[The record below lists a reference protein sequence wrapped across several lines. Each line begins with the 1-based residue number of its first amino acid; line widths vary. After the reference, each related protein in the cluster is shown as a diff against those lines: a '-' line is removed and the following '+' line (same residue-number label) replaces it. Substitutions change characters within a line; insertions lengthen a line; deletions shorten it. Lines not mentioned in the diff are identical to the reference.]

1 MSKFIESTVEDAALS
16 WLDELDYSELHGP
29 EIAPGEPAAERA
41 SLSEAILPER
51 LRSALGRLNP
61 NVAAEALDEVF
72 RKLSLIESPSLIVN
86 NRSLH
91 RMLVDG
97 IAVEYQQPMLR
108 TPTPNPSPKGG
119 GEQEPE
125 YQRRHDI
132 VRVIDF
138 DDPDANDWMVVNQFT
153 VIEGQRNRRPDV
165 VIFVNG
171 LPLAVIELKNAADQD
186 ATLWDAFNQIQTYK
200 VQIPSIFLHNA
211 VAVIS
216 DGLEARVGTISADKE
231 RFMPWRTVEGETLA
245 PVFLP
250 QLEVLLRG
258 VFDKR
263 RFLDLIRH
271 FIVFEED
278 TSDGTIIKKMAGYHQ
293 FHAVNTAVEA
303 TLRAVGVR
311 TLTPGPSPRGRG
323 GEEPVGGDRRTTP
336 LSPLPNPL
344 PRGEGV
350 RTLDI
355 PAEGEG
361 GRKSASIGRG
371 RQYRG
376 GYQVAGLVERA
387 RELRKKQTTAE
398 ALLWELLRNR
408 QFLGFKFRR
417 QHQFGDYIAD
427 FYCHEAQL
435 VIECDGGVHNP
446 NEAWHHDQERD
457 AYMIAQGLR
466 VLRFTNERIL
476 NETENVLKEIA
487 VYLPSP
493 PGRGAGGEGL
503 QTGPE
508 QVKDLLPSTFG
519 GGAGGGGA
527 ESSRHGDESLEQ
539 GRHAG
544 QIGVIWHTQGSG
556 KSLTMVFY
564 AGRLVLHPAMENPT
578 IVVLTDRNDLD
589 EQLFGT
595 FSRCQDLLRQTPVQ
609 AMSRDDLQ
617 KKLRVQSGGIVFTT
631 IQKFFPDEK
640 RAVYPTL
647 SERRNIVVI
656 ADEAHRSQYDFID
669 GFARHMHDA
678 LPNASFIGF
687 TGTPIELKDANT
699 RAVFGDYI
707 SIYDIQRA
715 VEDKATVPIYY
726 EGRLAKLGLDEKEK
740 PKIDPDFE
748 EATEGEEVE
757 HKEKLKTKWAA
768 LEAVVGADKRLRLI
782 ADDLVRHWEAR
793 LEVMDGKAMIVCM
806 SRRICFELY
815 EAIRRLR
822 PDWHDD
828 DDTKG
833 VMKIVMTGAA
843 PDPLTWQPH
852 IRTKKVR
859 EDLAKRFKNPKDP
872 FKVVIVRDMWL
883 TGFDVPCLHTM
894 YVDKP
899 MRGHGLMQA
908 IARVNRVF
916 GNKPGGLVVDYL
928 GLAQDL
934 KKALAVYTE
943 SGGKGR
949 TAVDQEEAVEA
960 MLEKYEICSVL
971 FHGFDW
977 SLWTKG
983 TPAQKLSL
991 LPPAQEHIL
1000 KEADG
1005 KERLLKSV
1013 NELSL
1018 AFALAVPHSEA
1029 IRIRDD
1035 VGFFQ
1040 AVRSA
1045 IAKET
1050 FERRGTVE
1058 EMNFAIRQIIS
1069 RAISS
1074 DEVLDIFAAAGLKKP
1089 DISILSDEFLGEVR
1103 GMPQK
1108 NLAVELLRKLLT
1120 EEIRV
1125 RSRRNL
1131 VQSRLFSEMLQKAI
1145 LKYQNRAIET
1155 AAVIEELVG
1164 LARDMREAAKRGEA
1178 LNLTDDEVA
1187 FYDALEVNDSAVKV
1201 LGDENLRIIARELVE
1216 TVRRN
1221 VTIDWTA
1228 REAVRAKLRTMVK
1241 RILRKHGYPP
1251 DKQEKATQTV
1261 LEQAELLCKDWAL

>member
-1 MSKFIESTVEDAALS
+1 MATHKFTENDVEDATLS
-16 WLDELDYSELHGP
+16 WFEELRFSVLPGP
-29 EIAPGEPAAERA
+29 QIAPGEPAAERA
-41 SLSEAILPER
+41 SLTEPILQ
-51 LRSALGRLNP
+51 GRLAIALAALNSG
-61 NVAAEALDEVF
+61 VAAESLDEAF
-72 RKLSLIESPSLIVN
+72 RTITTTESSSLIIN

-91 RMLVDG
+91 RLLVDG
-97 IAVEYQQPMLR
+97 IAVEC
-108 TPTPNPSPKGG
+108 
-119 GEQEPE
+119 
-125 YQRRHDI
+125 RRDDGSTGAEI

-138 DDPDANDWMVVNQFT
+138 DDPKANDWLAVNQFT
-153 VIEGQRNRRPDV
+153 VIEGQRNRRPDI

-171 LPLAVIELKNAADQD
+171 LPLAVVELKNAADKD

-200 VQIPSIFLHNA
+200 SQIPSLFLHNA
-211 VAVIS
+211 VSVIS

-231 RFMPWRTVEGETLA
+231 RFMPWRTIEGETLA

-263 RFLDLIRH
+263 RFLDLVRH
-271 FIVFEED
+271 FIVYEED

-293 FHAVNTAVEA
+293 FHAVNTAIEQTIKA
-303 TLRAVGVR
+303 SRPNGTRQAGV
-311 TLTPGPSPRGRG
+311 
-323 GEEPVGGDRRTTP
+323 V
-336 LSPLPNPL
+336 
-344 PRGEGV
+344 
-350 RTLDI
+350 
-355 PAEGEG
+355 
-361 GRKSASIGRG
+361 
-371 RQYRG
+371 
-376 GYQVAGLVERA
+376 
-387 RELRKKQTTAE
+387 
-398 ALLWELLRNR
+398 
-408 QFLGFKFRR
+408 
-417 QHQFGDYIAD
+417 
-427 FYCHEAQL
+427 
-435 VIECDGGVHNP
+435 
-446 NEAWHHDQERD
+446 
-457 AYMIAQGLR
+457 
-466 VLRFTNERIL
+466 
-476 NETENVLKEIA
+476 
-487 VYLPSP
+487 
-493 PGRGAGGEGL
+493 
-503 QTGPE
+503 
-508 QVKDLLPSTFG
+508 
-519 GGAGGGGA
+519 
-527 ESSRHGDESLEQ
+527 
-539 GRHAG
+539 
-544 QIGVIWHTQGSG
+544 WHTQGSG

-609 AMSRDDLQ
+609 ATSREDLQ
-617 KKLRVQSGGIVFTT
+617 TKLRVQSGGIVFTT
-631 IQKFFPDEK
+631 IQKFFPEEK
-640 RAVYPTL
+640 RGVYPML
-647 SERRNIVVI
+647 SDRRNIVVI

-726 EGRLAKLGLDEKEK
+726 EGRLAKLALDEKEK

-782 ADDLVRHWEAR
+782 ADDMVRHWEAR

-806 SRRICFELY
+806 SRRICYELY

-822 PDWHDD
+822 PNWHDD
-828 DDTKG
+828 DGSKG

-843 PDPLTWQPH
+843 PDPLAWQPH

-859 EDLAKRFKNPKDP
+859 EELAKRFKNPDDP

-916 GNKPGGLVVDYL
+916 RDKPGGLVVDYL

-949 TAVDQEEAVEA
+949 TAVDQEEAVEV
-960 MLEKYEICSVL
+960 MLEKYEVCCVL

-977 SLWTKG
+977 SIWTKG
-983 TPAQKLSL
+983 TPAQRLNL

-1018 AFALAVPHSEA
+1018 AFALAVPHAEA

-1058 EMNFAIRQIIS
+1058 EMNHAIRQIIS

-1120 EEIRV
+1120 EEIKT
-1125 RSRRNL
+1125 RSRKNL
-1131 VQSRLFSEMLQKAI
+1131 VQSRLFSELLQKAI

-1201 LGDENLRIIARELVE
+1201 LGDENLRIIARELVD

-1228 REAVRAKLRTMVK
+1228 REAVRARLRTMVK
-1241 RILRKHGYPP
+1241 RILRRHGYPP

-1261 LEQAELLCKDWAL
+1261 LEQAELICADWVS